1 MKKQIVKAPRYTER
15 KHSSEQALA
24 SQRFPARRF
33 VDRKKQAKKSACRRK
48 GDGK

>member
-1 MKKQIVKAPRYTER
+1 MKKQIIKAPRYTDR

-24 SQRFPARRF
+24 SQRLPARRF

-48 GDGK
+48 DDSR